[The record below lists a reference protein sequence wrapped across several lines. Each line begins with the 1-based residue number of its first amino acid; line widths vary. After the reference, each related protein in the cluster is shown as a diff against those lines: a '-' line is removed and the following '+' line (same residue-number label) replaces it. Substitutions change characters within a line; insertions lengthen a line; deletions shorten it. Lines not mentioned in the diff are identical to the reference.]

1 MKVGVRMARYFFN
14 LYECGVLT
22 PDDEGEEFGDLEAVR
37 ESAIRLAR
45 GIMAGEIAAGRLCL
59 LCRIEI
65 IDETGAVAMEVPF
78 RDTVVVTG
86 L

>member
-1 MKVGVRMARYFFN
+1 MARYFFN
-14 LYECGVLT
+14 LYECGVQT
-22 PDDEGEEFGDLEAVR
+22 PDVEGEEFDDLELVR
-37 ESAIRLAR
+37 ETAVRLAR

-65 IDETGAVAMEVPF
+65 VDEAGAVVMEVPF

>member
-1 MKVGVRMARYFFN
+1 MARYFFN

-22 PDDEGEEFGDLEAVR
+22 PDEEGEDFEDLDTVR
-37 ESAIRLAR
+37 ETAVRLAR

-59 LCRIEI
+59 LCRIEVVDI
-65 IDETGAVAMEVPF
+65 AGNVVMDVPF

>member
-1 MKVGVRMARYFFN
+1 MNVRVRMARYFFN

-22 PDDEGEEFGDLEAVR
+22 PDVEGEEFDDLDAVR
-37 ESAIRLAR
+37 ETGVRLAR

-59 LCRIEI
+59 LCRIEV
-65 IDETGAVAMEVPF
+65 IDETGAVAMEIPF